1 MFGNA
6 TRLGEMLKNG
16 LNWYM
21 IHNGLFLHW
30 MASDAWFKAFNFVGL
45 IKIHVNGMSVI
56 WDSIHQKFPPAQD
69 VAIESLLWFCV
80 LIKLCFPINA
90 PCQKLGWCTNVSHA
104 YGLDHVWSL
113 KGAISDHFSLS
124 LYHWP
129 FNSHLGNPSLTF
141 DCKLLLVL
149 YNGLFFGWIENY
161 IQSRRLFVGF
171 FYRFGFWVLGH
182 RPGMDRRSEIFALEL
197 AA

>member
-1 MFGNA
+1 MVCVVILRFWILKNIFRKITLAKEALKSNIHLRIFSSGLFGNA

-104 YGLDHVWSL
+104 HGLDHVWSL
-113 KGAISDHFSLS
+113 KG
-124 LYHWP
+124 P
-129 FNSHLGNPSLTF
+129 FLITF
-141 DCKLLLVL
+141 
-149 YNGLFFGWIENY
+149 
-161 IQSRRLFVGF
+161 
-171 FYRFGFWVLGH
+171 
-182 RPGMDRRSEIFALEL
+182 P
-197 AA
+197 